1 MLCLSYCTF
10 PVSRCTSSAHRDAER
25 MVITNDHSN
34 STTSVVYYQAKANI
48 TSEAL
53 GHNVSAEASEFL
65 STFSYA

>member
-1 MLCLSYCTF
+1 
-10 PVSRCTSSAHRDAER
+10 